1 MSQPLI
7 KSNRQLIRIWYEFL
21 RLSYEI
27 PEMKDNLKKS
37 RSYYRKWGTK
47 NEILTT
53 KFDKWW
59 TDHKPLFE
67 GVDLR
72 ESDTISKDP
81 LNLNVIVPIDAP
93 IGESLRNFEEI
104 LRRKKNETKDLKREY
119 AFSKD
124 KNRIDGYRLYEI
136 LMIFGYWLKSGSP
149 RINSHFIE
157 GFEETLDNR
166 KRSVW
171 RPNEFQEWNLKPR
184 PEKFEISDARM
195 LETFRKEKKR
205 SGEKKGADIFEIST
219 ARMRRT
225 IRLGKKIA
233 DNVSQGVFPG
243 IYR

>member
-1 MSQPLI
+1 MTPPII

-27 PEMKDNLKKS
+27 PELKDNLKKS

-59 TDHKPLFE
+59 TDHKTLFE

-104 LRRKKNETKDLKREY
+104 LRKKKNETKDLKREY

-149 RINSHFIE
+149 RINSHLID
-157 GFEETLDNR
+157 GFKERLKNR

-171 RPNEFQEWNLKPR
+171 RPNEFQDWNLGN
-184 PEKFEISDARM
+184 D
-195 LETFRKEKKR
+195 EKKF
-205 SGEKKGADIFEIST
+205 DVST

-243 IYR
+243 NYR

>member
-1 MSQPLI
+1 MSQPII

-21 RLSYEI
+21 RLSYEM
-27 PEMKDNLKKS
+27 PHLSDNLKKS
-37 RSYYRKWGTK
+37 RAYYRKWGTK
-47 NEILTT
+47 KEILTT

-59 TDHKPLFE
+59 KDHKPLFE

-81 LNLNVIVPIDAP
+81 LNLNVIVPVDAP

-149 RINSHFIE
+149 RINSHFID
-157 GFEETLDNR
+157 GFKECLDNR

-171 RPNEFQEWNLKPR
+171 RPNEFQEWNLGN
-184 PEKFEISDARM
+184 D
-195 LETFRKEKKR
+195 EKKLNV
-205 SGEKKGADIFEIST
+205 ST

-233 DNVSQGVFPG
+233 TNVSQGVFPG

>member
-1 MSQPLI
+1 MSQPII

-27 PEMKDNLKKS
+27 PELKENLKKS
-37 RSYYRKWGTK
+37 RAYYRKWGTK

-81 LNLNVIVPIDAP
+81 LNLNVIVPVDAP
-93 IGESLRNFEEI
+93 IGESLRNFEKL
-104 LRRKKNETKDLKREY
+104 LRRKKNEAKDLKREY

-166 KRSVW
+166 ERSVW
-171 RPNEFQEWNLKPR
+171 RPNEFQEWNLRPR
-184 PEKFEISDARM
+184 AEKFEISDARM
-195 LETFRKEKKR
+195 LETIREEKKR
-205 SGEKKGADIFEIST
+205 SVEKKGADIFEIST

-225 IRLGKKIA
+225 ISLGKKIA
-233 DNVSQGVFPG
+233 TNVASGVFPG
-243 IYR
+243 NYR

>member
-1 MSQPLI
+1 MSRPLI

-27 PEMKDNLKKS
+27 PELKDNLKKS
-37 RSYYRKWGTK
+37 RAYYRKWGTK

-81 LNLNVIVPIDAP
+81 LNLNVIVPVDAP
-93 IGESLRNFEEI
+93 IGESLRNFEKL
-104 LRRKKNETKDLKREY
+104 LRRKKNEAKDLKREY

-136 LMIFGYWLKSGSP
+136 LMIFRFWWSRECPK
-149 RINSHFIE
+149 INFDFID
-157 GFEETLDNR
+157 GFQESLESR

-171 RPNEFQEWNLKPR
+171 IPKEFQ
-184 PEKFEISDARM
+184 D
-195 LETFRKEKKR
+195 KKL
-205 SGEKKGADIFEIST
+205 GTTLQEYEIST

-225 IRLGKKIA
+225 ISLGKKIA
-233 DNVSQGVFPG
+233 TNVSQGVFPG
-243 IYR
+243 NYR